1 MSEAQRREAS
11 RLGKEAG
18 EAPTHAQ
25 VTFSG
30 GFCFRPRLQSSKHET
45 SIVFATALLREFILS
60 CIIAII
66 VADILRYQ

>member
-18 EAPTHAQ
+18 EAPTHAR

-30 GFCFRPRLQSSKHET
+30 GFCFRPRLRSSKHET
-45 SIVFATALLREFILS
+45 SIVFATTLPWAFILS
-60 CIIAII
+60 LIIAII
-66 VADILRYQ
+66 FADILRYQ